1 MDSPYITLVPVQ
13 GVCVWGQPGAPARPL
28 TVLCK
33 GCKSWGL
40 VYEPPRWSV
49 DVCERVWWGQ
59 RRTLCSGRG
68 QRPGAKLGTVSS

>member
-1 MDSPYITLVPVQ
+1 MNPPNITPPPPTKGARSPA
-13 GVCVWGQPGAPARPL
+13 GL

-40 VYEPPRWSV
+40 VCVPPRRSV